1 MRVGTWAGGMVAAVL
16 ALAPAVFSPSPS
28 YAQSPAEFYK
38 GRNVD
43 LYIGYSAGGAY
54 DLYARVI
61 ARHLGKHIPGNPTI
75 VPRNMEGAGSLR
87 LTNWLYNVAPKDG
100 TAIGTIGRGTA
111 FDPLLGS
118 RGAQFQADKFTWIGS
133 ANNEVSICVAWK
145 TSGITKLEDTLTK
158 ELIVGGTGQAADTDQ
173 FPRILNGVLGTKF
186 KIVTGYPG
194 GNDVTLALER
204 GEVKGRC
211 GWSWSSVLATQK
223 RWIDDKSIIILA
235 QLSLSK
241 HPDLPDVPLVMD
253 FAKTEDQQQIFRLI
267 FARQVI
273 GRPFLAPPGVPKD
286 RAEALRAAFMDT
298 MKDPEFL
305 ADAEKSQLEI
315 NPVSGADVEKLIKE
329 IYQTPKALAD
339 KAAEFIRH

>member
-38 GRNVD
+38 SRNVD

-87 LTNWLYNVAPKDG
+87 LANWLYNVAPKDG

-145 TSGITKLEDTLTK
+145 TSGITKLEDTLSK